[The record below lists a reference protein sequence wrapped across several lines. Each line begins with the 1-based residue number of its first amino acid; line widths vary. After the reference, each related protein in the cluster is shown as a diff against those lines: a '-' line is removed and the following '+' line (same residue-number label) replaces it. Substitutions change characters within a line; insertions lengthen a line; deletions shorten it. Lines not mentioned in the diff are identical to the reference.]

1 MDFFNIEIQHFFST
15 RAAASILHPLGY
27 TGDPN
32 LGQGRVRG
40 GALLL
45 ANYLVVM
52 AGLGAGL
59 ALSLLHRVPNTYQ
72 GLEMASI
79 GVQVSCHVNRFGYFL
94 SVKTMSDKIAVPDG
108 GKEII
113 SSLAVGGSRD

>member
-1 MDFFNIEIQHFFST
+1 M
-15 RAAASILHPLGY
+15 
-27 TGDPN
+27 
-32 LGQGRVRG
+32 RG

-45 ANYLVVM
+45 ANYLLVM

-79 GVQVSCHVNRFGYFL
+79 GVQVDAPQIIQWNAEKMPH
-94 SVKTMSDKIAVPDG
+94 DKFRRKMHCV
-108 GKEII
+108 
-113 SSLAVGGSRD
+113 